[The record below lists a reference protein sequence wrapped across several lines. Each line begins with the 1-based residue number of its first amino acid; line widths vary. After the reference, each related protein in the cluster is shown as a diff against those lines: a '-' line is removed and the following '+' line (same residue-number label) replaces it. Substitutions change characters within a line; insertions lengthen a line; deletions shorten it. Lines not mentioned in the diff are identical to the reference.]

1 MAMMLVAAGDVD
13 SRLKEVH
20 SQLKVSQTKESMLE
34 SQLADRD
41 NKLRLLEQEARAQK
55 KRHLDEMRNA
65 AQNISSLKAEVE
77 AKSNNIAFLTT
88 ELHRLKI
95 KQKMEAAATGPVGGD
110 TADPTIVRR
119 TQPQYNHLP
128 APPRDM
134 LTNSAR
140 MRHRGSHTVANPSV
154 RRVGAVPSASG
165 TSLHNAEG
173 DFLARSLRVTSASA
187 RSSGSES
194 PDISPFLQRELDL
207 SMPVV
212 EVKKPAPLPPIAAT
226 HPEPGAREVCLGE
239 RDIHKVVISK
249 RGRRGLARARPA
261 TPEVATLAVDQVSD
275 TNWNRPSESHS
286 SEYN

>member
-1 MAMMLVAAGDVD
+1 MMIVVAGDVD

-20 SQLKVSQTKESMLE
+20 DQLKVSQTKENLLE
-34 SQLADRD
+34 SQLAERN
-41 NKLRLLEQEARAQK
+41 NKLQQLEQEMRAHK

-95 KQKMEAAATGPVGGD
+95 KQKMEAAAAEQVGGD
-110 TADPTIVRR
+110 SGPTIVRR

-128 APPRDM
+128 TPPRDM

-140 MRHRGSHTVANPSV
+140 LRHRGAHTVASPSV
-154 RRVGAVPSASG
+154 RRVGAIPSASG
-165 TSLHNAEG
+165 TSLNNAEG

-194 PDISPFLQRELDL
+194 PDITPFVQRELDL
-207 SMPVV
+207 SVPFV

-226 HPEPGAREVCLGE
+226 HSELGARDVCLGE
-239 RDIHKVVISK
+239 RDIHKVIISK
-249 RGRRGLARARPA
+249 RGRRGVARARPS
-261 TPEVATLAVDQVSD
+261 TPEVTRLAVDQVSD
-275 TNWNRPSESHS
+275 SNWNRPSESHS